1 MSKRTHE
8 IKFADLRSHNQENA
22 DFVTVSTLPPAS
34 LYSPFVPTF
43 KDLPVPTG
51 SNSPTAPLWS
61 EIVLRSMAELRELFA
76 GLATPLE
83 RECADDFDHLFEG
96 GNRLNDMLAEQDAG
110 TNRHD
115 LMNVLSAIRGYAELL
130 SEDLGAEFVELRE
143 ALTRLLKAVQAADND
158 DPAPVTST
166 SSRAITSEPGFILA
180 VDDLQE
186 NRELVA
192 RYLSRSGHIVVT
204 AASGPEALSTL
215 GQTDVDVVLLDLVMP
230 EMDGREVLRRIKEHP
245 EWRATPVI
253 VISGSQDMDGIIEC
267 IEAGADD
274 YLFKPFNPVLLQAR
288 IKAGIERK
296 RWHDRE
302 EQYRQQLERNEKFIR
317 ATFGRYLSDE
327 IVTDILERPEGLE
340 LGGDL
345 RRVTILMS
353 DIRGFTTLSE
363 RLAPAQVV
371 TLINRYLA
379 AMTDIIMANQGT
391 IDEFIG
397 DAILAVFGAPQRR
410 DDDADRAVQCALAMQ
425 AAMDDINALNKA
437 EGLPEITTGIALN
450 TGDVI
455 AGNIGSERRSKYGF
469 VGHPMNVTSRIE
481 DNTAGGEILVSDSTL
496 TSLKGDFK
504 VGTSQEINVK
514 GIDESIVIHQI
525 LGTET

>member
-1 MSKRTHE
+1 MANGPASPSPAIWSE
-8 IKFADLRSHNQENA
+8 LLLRS
-22 DFVTVSTLPPAS
+22 
-34 LYSPFVPTF
+34 
-43 KDLPVPTG
+43 
-51 SNSPTAPLWS
+51 
-61 EIVLRSMAELRELFA
+61 IAELRELFS
-76 GLATPLE
+76 G
-83 RECADDFDHLFEG
+83 CADTLGQETTADFDHLFEG
-96 GNRLNDMLAEQDAG
+96 GRRLTSMLDETESAAS
-110 TNRHD
+110 RHD
-115 LMNVLSAIRGYAELL
+115 LMNVLAAIRGYAELL
-130 SEDLGAEFVELRE
+130 TEDLGSEFTDIRE
-143 ALTRLLKAVQAADND
+143 ALARLLQAVRAANTDDN
-158 DPAPVTST
+158 TST
-166 SSRAITSEPGFILA
+166 SANTQRAITSDPGYILA

-204 AASGPEALSTL
+204 AASGAEALATL
-215 GQTDVDVVLLDLVMP
+215 EEADVDVVLLDLMMP
-230 EMDGREVLRRIKEHP
+230 DMDGREVLRRIKEHP

-363 RLAPAQVV
+363 HLAPAQVV
-371 TLINRYLA
+371 TLINRYLGV
-379 AMTDIIMANQGT
+379 MVDIIMEHQGT

-397 DAILAVFGAPQRR
+397 DAILAVFGAPQHR
-410 DDDADRAVQCALAMQ
+410 DDDADRAVNCALAMQ
-425 AAMDDINALNKA
+425 SAMEGVNAQNRA
-437 EGLPEITTGIALN
+437 EGLPEILTGIALN

-481 DNTAGGEILVSDSTL
+481 DRTAGGEILASDSTVCGL
-496 TSLKGDFK
+496 NGDFTI
-504 VGTSQEINVK
+504 GASQEINVK
-514 GIDESIVIHQI
+514 GIDQTILVHQI
-525 LGTET
+525 LGVAT

>member
-1 MSKRTHE
+1 VNS
-8 IKFADLRSHNQENA
+8 
-22 DFVTVSTLPPAS
+22 ST
-34 LYSPFVPTF
+34 T
-43 KDLPVPTG
+43 
-51 SNSPTAPLWS
+51 SPTPALWS
-61 EIVLRSMAELRELFA
+61 ELLLRSVAELRELFA
-76 GLATPLE
+76 TRGAELE
-83 RECADDFDHLFEG
+83 PASRDDFDHLFEG
-96 GNRLNDMLAEQDAG
+96 SRRLSDMLADTDSPAS
-110 TNRHD
+110 RHD
-115 LMNVLSAIRGYAELL
+115 LMNVLAAIRGYAEMLNEDIG
-130 SEDLGAEFVELRE
+130 SEFDDIQA
-143 ALTRLLKAVQAADND
+143 ALARLLKALQGAESGDAT
-158 DPAPVTST
+158 PPVPEEQ
-166 SSRAITSEPGFILA
+166 RVIASEPGFILA

-192 RYLSRSGHIVVT
+192 RYLSRSGHLVVT
-204 AASGPEALSTL
+204 AASGSEALATL
-215 GQTDVDVVLLDLVMP
+215 GETDVDVVLLDLMMP
-230 EMDGREVLRRIKEHP
+230 DMDGREVLRRIKEHP

-363 RLAPAQVV
+363 HLAPDQVV

-379 AMTDIIMANQGT
+379 AMTDIIMAHQGT

-410 DDDADRAVQCALAMQ
+410 DDDAKRAVGCALAMQ
-425 AAMDDINALNKA
+425 AAMDDINALNRA
-437 EGLPEITTGIALN
+437 EGLPEIRTGIALN

-481 DNTAGGEILVSDSTL
+481 DVTAGGEILAADSTVR
-496 TSLKGDFK
+496 SLEGAFRT
-504 VGTSQEINVK
+504 GTSQEINVK
-514 GIDESIVIHQI
+514 GIDQTILVHQI
-525 LGTET
+525 LGAAE

>member
-1 MSKRTHE
+1 MSSDTT
-8 IKFADLRSHNQENA
+8 N
-22 DFVTVSTLPPAS
+22 
-34 LYSPFVPTF
+34 
-43 KDLPVPTG
+43 
-51 SNSPTAPLWS
+51 TAPALWS
-61 EIVLRSMAELRELFA
+61 ELLLRSMAELRELFSAA
-76 GLATPLE
+76 GSQLAPDS
-83 RECADDFDHLFEG
+83 ADDFDHLFEG
-96 GNRLNDMLAEQDAG
+96 GRRLNEMLAEQGEPAS
-110 TNRHD
+110 RHD
-115 LMNVLSAIRGYAELL
+115 LMNVLAAIRGYAELL
-130 SEDLGAEFVELRE
+130 LEDTGAEFAELKA
-143 ALTRLLKAVQAADND
+143 ALTRLLKAVQAANSEDTTPSPGAGAGAD
-158 DPAPVTST
+158 SQRGIA
-166 SSRAITSEPGFILA
+166 SEPGFILA

-204 AASGPEALSTL
+204 AASGAEALTTL
-215 GQTDVDVVLLDLVMP
+215 GQTDVDVVLLDLMMP

-245 EWRATPVI
+245 DWRATPVI

-345 RRVTILMS
+345 RRVTIMMS
-353 DIRGFTTLSE
+353 DIRGFTTISE

-371 TLINRYLA
+371 TMLNRYLG
-379 AMTDIIMANQGT
+379 AMTDIIMAHQGT

-425 AAMDDINALNKA
+425 AAMAGINAQNRA
-437 EGLPEITTGIALN
+437 EGLPEIETGIALN

-481 DNTAGGEILVSDSTL
+481 DVTAGGEILAADSTL
-496 TSLKGDFK
+496 RSLAGTFRI
-504 VGTSQEINVK
+504 GTSQEISVK
-514 GIDESIVIHQI
+514 GINQSIVVHQI
-525 LGTET
+525 LGAST

>member
-1 MSKRTHE
+1 M
-8 IKFADLRSHNQENA
+8 RS
-22 DFVTVSTLPPAS
+22 V
-34 LYSPFVPTF
+34 
-43 KDLPVPTG
+43 
-51 SNSPTAPLWS
+51 
-61 EIVLRSMAELRELFA
+61 AELRELYTRFA
-76 GLATPLE
+76 DELGE
-83 RECADDFDHLFEG
+83 ESGADFAQLFEG
-96 GNRLNDMLAEQDAG
+96 SSRFQRMLNSDAQQPSS
-110 TNRHD
+110 HD
-115 LMNVLSAIRGYAELL
+115 LMNVLAAIRGYAEM
-130 SEDLGAEFVELRE
+130 LRE
-143 ALTRLLKAVQAADND
+143 DIGGARPDVDAALERLLKAIQGANEGGEETAEGGQGRTI
-158 DPAPVTST
+158 A
-166 SSRAITSEPGFILA
+166 SEPGFILA

-204 AASGPEALSTL
+204 AASGEEALKTL
-215 GQTDVDVVLLDLVMP
+215 EQTDVDVVLLDLMMP
-230 EMDGREVLRRIKEHP
+230 GMDGREVLYRIKQHP

-302 EQYRQQLERNEKFIR
+302 EQYRLQLERNEKFIR

-345 RRVTILMS
+345 RRVTIMMS
-353 DIRGFTTLSE
+353 DIRGFTSLSE
-363 RLAPAQVV
+363 RLQPAQVV
-371 TLINRYLA
+371 TLINRYLG
-379 AMTDIIMANQGT
+379 AMTDIIMAHQGT

-410 DDDADRAVQCALAMQ
+410 DDDADRAARCALAMQ
-425 AAMDDINALNKA
+425 AAMDDINAQNRA
-437 EGLPEITTGIALN
+437 EGLPEIQTGIALN

-469 VGHPMNVTSRIE
+469 VGHPMIVTSRIE
-481 DNTAGGEILVSDSTL
+481 DVTAGAEILAADSTVQ
-496 TSLKGDFK
+496 SLKESFQIGQ
-504 VGTSQEINVK
+504 SRSISVK
-514 GIDESIVIHQI
+514 GIDETILVHQI
-525 LGTET
+525 LGIAP

>member
-1 MSKRTHE
+1 MTS
-8 IKFADLRSHNQENA
+8 SHQA
-22 DFVTVSTLPPAS
+22 PA
-34 LYSPFVPTF
+34 
-43 KDLPVPTG
+43 
-51 SNSPTAPLWS
+51 LWS
-61 EIVLRSMAELRELFA
+61 ELLLRSLAEVRELFSRLEDELGPA
-76 GLATPLE
+76 SGDDLA
-83 RECADDFDHLFEG
+83 HLLEG
-96 GNRLNDMLAEQDAG
+96 GSRLKRMLDSDAEQPSS
-110 TNRHD
+110 HD
-115 LMNVLSAIRGYAELL
+115 LMNVLAAIRGYAEMLL
-130 SEDLGAEFVELRE
+130 EDIGELIPE
-143 ALTRLLKAVQAADND
+143 LAAALERLLKAVQGANDSGQESAADNGQ
-158 DPAPVTST
+158 P
-166 SSRAITSEPGFILA
+166 RNITSEPGFILA

-204 AASGPEALSTL
+204 AAGGEEALSTL
-215 GQTDVDVVLLDLVMP
+215 EQTDVDVVLLDLLMP
-230 EMDGREVLRRIKEHP
+230 GMDGREVLYRIKQHP

-302 EQYRQQLERNEKFIR
+302 EQYRLQLERNEKFIR

-345 RRVTILMS
+345 RRVTIMMS

-363 RLAPAQVV
+363 RLQPSQVV
-371 TLINRYLA
+371 TLLNRYLG
-379 AMTDIIMANQGT
+379 AMTDIIMAHQGT

-397 DAILAVFGAPQRR
+397 DAILAVFGAPARR
-410 DDDADRAVQCALAMQ
+410 EDDADRAVNCALAMQ
-425 AAMDDINALNKA
+425 AAMAGINAHNRA
-437 EGLPEITTGIALN
+437 EGLPEIETGIALN

-481 DNTAGGEILVSDSTL
+481 DVTAGGEILVSDSTL
-496 TSLKGDFK
+496 HSLSGTFQ
-504 VGTSQEINVK
+504 VGTSQAITVK

-525 LGTET
+525 LGANP

>member
-1 MSKRTHE
+1 VANGPASPTP
-8 IKFADLRSHNQENA
+8 AVWSDLLLRS
-22 DFVTVSTLPPAS
+22 
-34 LYSPFVPTF
+34 
-43 KDLPVPTG
+43 
-51 SNSPTAPLWS
+51 
-61 EIVLRSMAELRELFA
+61 IAELRELFSGYRE
-76 GLATPLE
+76 GLGAESVT
-83 RECADDFDHLFEG
+83 DFDHLFEG
-96 GNRLNDMLAEQDAG
+96 GRRLTTMLAE
-110 TNRHD
+110 TESTTSRHD
-115 LMNVLSAIRGYAELL
+115 LMNVLAAIRGYAELL
-130 SEDLGAEFVELRE
+130 AEDLGSEFADIRE
-143 ALTRLLKAVQAADND
+143 ALTRLLHAVHAANSD
-158 DPAPVTST
+158 DSTTSEAGT
-166 SSRAITSEPGFILA
+166 QRAITSDPGYILA

-204 AASGPEALSTL
+204 AASGQEALATL
-215 GQTDVDVVLLDLVMP
+215 AEADVDVVLLDLVMP
-230 EMDGREVLRRIKEHP
+230 DMDGREVLRRIKEHP

-353 DIRGFTTLSE
+353 DIRAFTTISE
-363 RLAPAQVV
+363 HLAPAQVV
-371 TLINRYLA
+371 TLLNRYLG
-379 AMTDIIMANQGT
+379 AMTDIIMEHQGT

-397 DAILAVFGAPQRR
+397 DAILAVFGAPQHR
-410 DDDADRAVQCALAMQ
+410 DDDADRAVNCALAMQ
-425 AAMDDINALNKA
+425 SAMEAINAQNRA
-437 EGLPEITTGIALN
+437 EGLPEILTGIALN

-481 DNTAGGEILVSDSTL
+481 DRTAGGEILASDSTVC
-496 TSLKGDFK
+496 SLNGDFSI
-504 VGTSQEINVK
+504 GASQEINVK
-514 GIDESIVIHQI
+514 GIDQSILVHQI
-525 LGTET
+525 LGVST

>member
-1 MSKRTHE
+1 MSQGSSQTSTQWSDHLLRAM
-8 IKFADLRSHNQENA
+8 ADLREHYKRLHNA
-22 DFVTVSTLPPAS
+22 L
-34 LYSPFVPTF
+34 
-43 KDLPVPTG
+43 
-51 SNSPTAPLWS
+51 S
-61 EIVLRSMAELRELFA
+61 EEAL
-76 GLATPLE
+76 
-83 RECADDFDHLFEG
+83 DDFSRLFDG
-96 GNRLNDMLAEQDAG
+96 ADRLNAQLAAADI
-110 TNRHD
+110 NRHD
-115 LMNVLSAIRGYAELL
+115 LMNVLAAIRGYAELL
-130 SEDLGAEFVELRE
+130 REDLGSQYTELDA
-143 ALTRLLKAVQAADND
+143 ALSRLLSAVHTAHNDEPVEQASAAEQRMIASD
-158 DPAPVTST
+158 
-166 SSRAITSEPGFILA
+166 PGFILA

-204 AASGPEALSTL
+204 AAGGEEALQTL
-215 GQTDVDVVLLDLVMP
+215 DQADVDVVLLDLMMP
-230 EMDGREVLRRIKEHP
+230 DLDGREVLRRIKEHP

-253 VISGSQDMDGIIEC
+253 VISGRQDMEGIIEC

-274 YLFKPFNPVLLQAR
+274 YLFKPFNPILLQAR

-302 EQYRQQLERNEKFIR
+302 ELYRQQLERNEKFIR

-345 RRVTILMS
+345 RRVTIMMS
-353 DIRGFTTLSE
+353 DIRSFTTISE
-363 RLAPAQVV
+363 QLEPAQVV

-379 AMTDIIMANQGT
+379 AMTDIIMAHNGT

-410 DDDADRAVQCALAMQ
+410 DDDADRAVQCALEMQ
-425 AAMDDINALNKA
+425 AAMEEINRLNR
-437 EGLPEITTGIALN
+437 EDGLPEISTGVALN

-481 DNTAGGEILVSDSTL
+481 DVTAGGEILISESTL
-496 TSLKGDFK
+496 QALTRDYR
-504 VGTSQEINVK
+504 VGTSQELKVK
-514 GIDESIVIHQI
+514 GIDELVRVHQI
-525 LGTET
+525 LEEAP

>member
-1 MSKRTHE
+1 
-8 IKFADLRSHNQENA
+8 
-22 DFVTVSTLPPAS
+22 VSSTSQAPA
-34 LYSPFVPTF
+34 
-43 KDLPVPTG
+43 
-51 SNSPTAPLWS
+51 LWS
-61 EIVLRSMAELRELFA
+61 ELLLRSVAELRELYARFA
-76 GLATPLE
+76 GELGE
-83 RECADDFDHLFEG
+83 QSGEDFAQLFQG
-96 GNRLNDMLAEQDAG
+96 SSRFTRMLDSDAQQPSS
-110 TNRHD
+110 HD
-115 LMNVLSAIRGYAELL
+115 LMNVLAAIRGYAEM
-130 SEDLGAEFVELRE
+130 LRE
-143 ALTRLLKAVQAADND
+143 DIGAARPDMDAALERLLKAIQGANEGGEEQADS
-158 DPAPVTST
+158 DPGRTIA
-166 SSRAITSEPGFILA
+166 SEPGFILA

-204 AASGPEALSTL
+204 AASGEEALQTL
-215 GQTDVDVVLLDLVMP
+215 EQTDVDVVLLDLMMP
-230 EMDGREVLRRIKEHP
+230 GMDGREVLYRIKQHP

-302 EQYRQQLERNEKFIR
+302 EQYRLQLERNEKFIR

-345 RRVTILMS
+345 RRVTIMMS

-363 RLAPAQVV
+363 RLQPAQVV
-371 TLINRYLA
+371 TLLNRYLG
-379 AMTDIIMANQGT
+379 AMTDIIMAHQGT

-410 DDDADRAVQCALAMQ
+410 DDDADRAARCALAMQ
-425 AAMDDINALNKA
+425 AAMDDINAQNRA
-437 EGLPEITTGIALN
+437 EGLPEIETGIALN

-481 DNTAGGEILVSDSTL
+481 DVTAGAEILAADSTVQSF
-496 TSLKGDFK
+496 TESFQ
-504 VGTSQEINVK
+504 VGQSRAISVK
-514 GIDESIVIHQI
+514 GIDETILVYKI
-525 LGTET
+525 LGNGS

>member
-1 MSKRTHE
+1 MSEGASQH
-8 IKFADLRSHNQENA
+8 
-22 DFVTVSTLPPAS
+22 PA
-34 LYSPFVPTF
+34 
-43 KDLPVPTG
+43 
-51 SNSPTAPLWS
+51 LWS
-61 EIVLRSMAELRELFA
+61 DLLLRAMAELREHYNALQNRLREDTLEDFA
-76 GLATPLE
+76 
-83 RECADDFDHLFEG
+83 RLFEASD
-96 GNRLNDMLAEQDAG
+96 RLNQVLCEAEQPD
-110 TNRHD
+110 RHD
-115 LMNVLSAIRGYAELL
+115 LMNILAAMRGYAEMLREDVGTEEAELDAALARLL
-130 SEDLGAEFVELRE
+130 SVV
-143 ALTRLLKAVQAADND
+143 LTAHSG
-158 DPAPVTST
+158 DPAETAHT
-166 SSRAITSEPGFILA
+166 REQRIIATEPGFILA

-204 AASGPEALSTL
+204 AAGGEEALNTL
-215 GQTDVDVVLLDLVMP
+215 AQADVDVVLLDLVMP
-230 EMDGREVLRRIKEHP
+230 DMDGHEVLRRIKEHP

-253 VISGSQDMDGIIEC
+253 VISGRQDMDGIIEC

-302 EQYRQQLERNEKFIR
+302 ELYRQQLERNEKFIR

-345 RRVTILMS
+345 RRVTIMMS

-363 RLAPAQVV
+363 QLQPAQVV

-379 AMTDIIMANQGT
+379 AMTDIIMAHQGT

-410 DDDADRAVQCALAMQ
+410 DDDADRAVQCALDMQ
-425 AAMDDINALNKA
+425 AAMAEINRLNR
-437 EGLPEITTGIALN
+437 EDGLPEIATGIALN

-481 DNTAGGEILVSDSTL
+481 DLTAGGEILVADSTL
-496 TSLKGDFK
+496 KSLRGSYSVGDSR
-504 VGTSQEINVK
+504 TLSVK
-514 GIDESIVIHQI
+514 GIDQEVRVHRI
-525 LGTET
+525 LCQREAVSDAGPRR